1 MEKAAVA
8 FLQSLEPE
16 QLQLAQHSF
25 DEQRKDWHFV
35 PRDRKGLSLERM
47 ASEQHALAYA
57 LLRRGLSEQG
67 VQTVENIR
75 SLESILQALEGPSR
89 FFERDPEDYHF
100 YVFGNPSDDTWG
112 WRFEGHH
119 VSINATVVKGE
130 GVSMSPRFLGANP
143 AEVPSGERKGLRAL
157 AAEEDLAFALAE
169 SFSAEQLA
177 KAVFRSNAPRDIF
190 TGAHRKVSPLPVE
203 GIAYPELDT
212 VQQSRLRALLE
223 VYVSKAEREL
233 GEAVLAELE
242 NGGWELVRFGW
253 AGPVDREQGNYY
265 YLQGARFLI
274 EYDNTQNGNNHIHS
288 VWREFDGDFG
298 EDLIQ
303 SHRHQHAH

>member
-57 LLRRGLSEQG
+57 LLRQGLSEQG

-143 AEVPSGERKGLRAL
+143 AEVRSGERKGLRAL

-303 SHRHQHAH
+303 AHRHQHAH